1 MLTVNNISKKYKD
14 FVLDDISFS
23 VNNEDY
29 FVILGQSGAGKTI
42 LLEIIAGLI
51 KQDKGKILFNNKDIS
66 FEKIQKRN
74 FGLVFQDFAIFPHL
88 SVKENIL
95 YALKSKKL
103 DKISTKEKIQELAKV
118 VNISHLLHRNTTT
131 LSGGELQRVAL
142 ARTLALEPDILLL
155 DEPLSSLDI
164 ILKDELRALLR
175 KLNKNGQTIIHVTH
189 DYIEAVTLANK
200 VAVLHNGKLLQIG
213 TPKDV
218 FQNPESKFVANFIGI
233 KNFFKTKITNKNK
246 AVINNNIEISLVS
259 DNTETE
265 GCLLIRSEDILISDK
280 QLEASAMN
288 NFYGEIID
296 VYPIESNYELIIDIG
311 VKLSAFITE
320 TSINKFKLQAGK
332 KVWIC
337 FKASAV
343 KFIKT

>member
-29 FVILGQSGAGKTI
+29 FVVLGQSGAGKTI

-95 YALKSKKL
+95 YSLRSKKL

-164 ILKDELRALLR
+164 ILKDELRGLLR

-189 DYIEAVTLANK
+189 NYFEAIALANK

-246 AVINNNIEISLVS
+246 AVINNNIEISLVT
-259 DNTETE
+259 DYTGIE

-311 VKLSAFITE
+311 VKLSAFITK
-320 TSINKFKLQAGK
+320 TSINKFKLQTGK